1 MTSTCILN
9 THLKK
14 LCVCIYIYIY
24 IYIHTHTY
32 SILNICIYIKY
43 TFKFFYIIYIHTH
56 IIFLNVLFYV
66 QNYSENV
73 SYKLKSVLTV
83 HHLNAENPA
92 SFSERRR
99 EESISIVYM

>member
-1 MTSTCILN
+1 M
-9 THLKK
+9 
-14 LCVCIYIYIY
+14 YIYIY
-24 IYIHTHTY
+24 IYTY
-32 SILNICIYIKY
+32 SILNLCIYIKY
-43 TFKFFYIIYIHTH
+43 TFKQIVYNIYIYINTH